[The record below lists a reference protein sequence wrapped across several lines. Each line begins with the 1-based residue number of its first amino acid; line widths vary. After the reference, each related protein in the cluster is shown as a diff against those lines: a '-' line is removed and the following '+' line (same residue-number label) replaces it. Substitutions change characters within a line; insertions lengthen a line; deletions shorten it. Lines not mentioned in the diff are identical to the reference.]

1 MARVQTS
8 DTWPSR
14 ASGLL
19 QGSRQPLRREN
30 VNQMLK
36 IAAGSAEQLFYS
48 RNFEKGIAQTQI
60 PWSP

>member
-1 MARVQTS
+1 MQTS

-19 QGSRQPLRREN
+19 QSCRQPLRRED

-48 RNFEKGIAQTQI
+48 RNFE
-60 PWSP
+60 

>member
-19 QGSRQPLRREN
+19 QGCRQPLRRED

-36 IAAGSAEQLFYS
+36 IAAVSAEQLFYS
-48 RNFEKGIAQTQI
+48 RNFE
-60 PWSP
+60 